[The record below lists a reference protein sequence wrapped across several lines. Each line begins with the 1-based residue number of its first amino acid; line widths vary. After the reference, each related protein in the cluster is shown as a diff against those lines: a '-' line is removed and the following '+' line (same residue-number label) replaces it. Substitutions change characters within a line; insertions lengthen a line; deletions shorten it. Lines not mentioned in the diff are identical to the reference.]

1 MRISVVVPSYHRPDA
16 LVFCLR
22 ALEQQRR
29 LADEVIVVIR
39 DDDDESR
46 DLLSSHPS
54 VSVVTVTKPGA
65 VFAMTQGALSST
77 GDVIAFTDDD
87 ARPRADWLARIE
99 ATFDANPSVAAVGG
113 RDVIHDAEGVPRPMS
128 LSTDVGRL
136 TWFGRLI
143 GNHHRGRG
151 GPRDVVVLKGV
162 NSSYR
167 RSMLGLPEGLRG
179 KGTQI
184 HFEVAMGLR
193 IILLGGTL
201 RYDPSILV
209 DHYPAERQDA
219 DKRAAPPAS
228 SIAGYAYN
236 LTTSVAMLGP
246 VRLAIRYA
254 YGIVIGDAAMPGF
267 ARAFLLVVRREP
279 HVGARLRGALSGN
292 TAALWDAIRGRRPR
306 FLSPPPLAEAHR
318 EPSSQ

>member
-1 MRISVVVPSYHRPDA
+1 MKLSVVIPSYHRPDA
-16 LVFCLR
+16 LVHCLE
-22 ALEQQRR
+22 ALNRQHR

-39 DDDDESR
+39 EDDDASR
-46 DLLSSHPS
+46 QLLASHPHVDV
-54 VSVVTVTKPGA
+54 VSVTTPGA
-65 VFAMTQGALSST
+65 VFAMTQGALRSH

-87 ARPRADWLARIE
+87 ARPHDDWLQRIE
-99 ATFDANPSVAAVGG
+99 EAYGADPKVAAVGG
-113 RDVIHDAEGVPRPMS
+113 RDVIYDAEHTPRPMS
-128 LSTDVGRL
+128 LTTDVGRL

-143 GNHHRGRG
+143 GNHHRGT
-151 GPRDVVVLKGV
+151 GPARDVVVLKGV

-167 RSMLGLPEGLRG
+167 REMLGLPEGLRG

-193 IILLGGTL
+193 IILRGGIL

-219 DKRAAPPAS
+219 DKRAAPPAA

-246 VRLAIRYA
+246 SRLAIRYLYA
-254 YGIVIGDAAMPGF
+254 VLVGDAAMPGLV
-267 ARAFLLVVRREP
+267 RALALTVRRDP
-279 HVGARLRGALSGN
+279 HVARRLRGALAGN
-292 TAALWDAIRGRRPR
+292 TAALKDAILRRRPS
-306 FLSPPPLAEAHR
+306 FVCPPPLDAAR
-318 EPSSQ
+318 QGPSSR